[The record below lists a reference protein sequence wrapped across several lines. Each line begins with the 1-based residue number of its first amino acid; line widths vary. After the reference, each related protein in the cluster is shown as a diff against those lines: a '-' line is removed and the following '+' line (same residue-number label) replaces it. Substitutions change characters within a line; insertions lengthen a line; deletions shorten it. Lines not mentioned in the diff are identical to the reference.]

1 VFTFNSGSHNDFSW
15 FTVTVTTVVIAVVIF
30 FLVGCKK
37 KTKQELDYKTQ
48 AEKTFNQAMKDVYN
62 GSCGSAF
69 KKFEKVSEIYP
80 YSELSKKSSIMQIYC
95 EFLQKN
101 YESAASLADLHE
113 KFYPYDENG
122 DYANYIKSLSLFK
135 LMRGYKRDIAAIED
149 AELAINILKENYP
162 SSKYNN
168 ILESKMLEIQKLKY
182 LNELEIA
189 TFYFKT
195 HKFLSALKQVILLN
209 NQYKSYSF
217 YNSTLIKK
225 LNNEIQSK
233 IILEPKIELKDLESI
248 DT

>member
-1 VFTFNSGSHNDFSW
+1 
-15 FTVTVTTVVIAVVIF
+15 
-30 FLVGCKK
+30 
-37 KTKQELDYKTQ
+37 
-48 AEKTFNQAMKDVYN
+48 
-62 GSCGSAF
+62 
-69 KKFEKVSEIYP
+69 
-80 YSELSKKSSIMQIYC
+80 MQIYC

-122 DYANYIKSLSLFK
+122 DYANYMKSLSLFK

-149 AELAINILKENYP
+149 AELAINVLKENYP

-195 HKFLSALKQVILLN
+195 HKFLSALKQVILIN
-209 NQYKSYSF
+209 NQYKSSYNRPADKSEMEYWIGQYTSYTYSTV
-217 YNSTLIKK
+217 S
-225 LNNEIQSK
+225 EIQSA
-233 IILEPKIELKDLESI
+233 ISRLGEVRSSTGAI
-248 DT
+248 DECGAAV